1 VRVDRRA
8 IDAIVLDIEGTT
20 TSIAFVYEV
29 LFPFARR
36 HLRGFLREHR
46 TSPAL
51 ADLIVQLELEW
62 ADDVARGEAP
72 PPWNPGSG
80 TGGLPDADVS
90 LVAAYV
96 EWLMDRDR
104 KSPALKRL
112 QGLIWERGYQS
123 GELTSDL
130 FADVRPALER
140 WRAAQIPVAIYSSG
154 SALAQRLLFG
164 HTRDGDLTSH
174 FSAFFDTGVGPKTS
188 PESYRRIAAVLGV
201 PPERLLFMSDAAKE
215 IDAARAAGCQTAMV
229 VRPGNPVQAL
239 HSPIDVVRSFDE
251 IVVS

>member
-20 TSIAFVYEV
+20 TSIAFVYDV

-46 TSPAL
+46 ASPEL

-72 PPWNPGSG
+72 PPWNPGGGSG
-80 TGGLPDADVS
+80 ALPDADVS

-112 QGLIWERGYQS
+112 QGLIWERGYHS

-140 WRAAQIPVAIYSSG
+140 WRAADIPIAIYSSG

-164 HTRDGDLTSH
+164 HTREGDLTPHLSG
-174 FSAFFDTGVGPKTS
+174 FFDTAVGPKTS
-188 PESYRRIAAVLGV
+188 PESYRRIAAALAAA
-201 PPERLLFMSDAAKE
+201 PERLLFVSDAARE
-215 IDAARAAGCQTAMV
+215 IAAARGAGCQTAMV
-229 VRPGNPVQAL
+229 LRPGNPVQPL
-239 HSPIDVVRSFDE
+239 SDPIDVVRSFDE

>member
-1 VRVDRRA
+1 MRVDRQA

-20 TSIAFVYEV
+20 TSIAFVYDV

-46 TSPAL
+46 ATPAL
-51 ADLIVQLELEW
+51 ADLIVQLEFEW

-72 PPWNPGSG
+72 PPWIPSG
-80 TGGLPDADVS
+80 GPEVLRDADVL

-112 QGLIWERGYQS
+112 QGLIWQRGYQA

-140 WRAAQIPVAIYSSG
+140 WRASEIPLAIYSSG

-164 HTRDGDLTSH
+164 HTREGDLTPLIT
-174 FSAFFDTGVGPKTS
+174 AFFDTDVGPKTS
-188 PESYRRIAAVLGV
+188 PESYRRIAAALSVL
-201 PPERLLFMSDAAKE
+201 PERLLFVSDAAKE
-215 IDAARAAGCQTAMV
+215 IAAARDAGCQTALV
-229 VRPGNPVQAL
+229 VRPGNPIQAL
-239 HSPIDVVRSFDE
+239 PLPTDVVRSFDE